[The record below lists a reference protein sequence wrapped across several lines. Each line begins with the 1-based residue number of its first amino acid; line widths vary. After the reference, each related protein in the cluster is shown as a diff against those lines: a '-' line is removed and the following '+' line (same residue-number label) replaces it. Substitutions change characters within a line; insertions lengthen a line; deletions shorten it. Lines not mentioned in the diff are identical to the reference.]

1 MTDIV
6 DLCDIDSA
14 LRYGDIEPLLK
25 RLESNGLDD
34 PAARKLVADLARGR
48 SPRGRGEK
56 ITDRAT
62 EQRND
67 LARMLVANRRGLLQ
81 RDNRDPR
88 RAFSEAA
95 MVLQQTSAGEISARQ
110 IKRVWGQRGKSASL
124 RLAHRLGKEGIKI
137 DP

>member
-6 DLCDIDSA
+6 ELCDIDSA

-25 RLESNGLDD
+25 RLEANGLDD

-88 RAFSEAA
+88 RAFAEAST
-95 MVLQQTSAGEISARQ
+95 VLQQHSASQISTRQ
-110 IKRVWGQRGKSASL
+110 VKRVWNQRGKSASL